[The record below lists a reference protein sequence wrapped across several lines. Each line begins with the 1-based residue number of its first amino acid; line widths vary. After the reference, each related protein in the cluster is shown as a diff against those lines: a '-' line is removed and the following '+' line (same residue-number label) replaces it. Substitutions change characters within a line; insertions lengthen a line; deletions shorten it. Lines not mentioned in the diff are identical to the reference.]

1 VYLRHAVLQKGVEG
15 LLLPPT
21 EPEDSTAAAAST
33 APASAA
39 AAATA
44 AQQQQQLQAVEPM
57 DTGATDAET
66 LVAVTPVSEPNSCTT
81 TEQLPEDL
89 VISEQQSAANV
100 GCNDASISSNSP
112 QNPSSKRP
120 RSVSPVPATTSTV
133 STATAATATA
143 GLSTPTSDSAAV
155 AVPAEAAAV
164 PAKAMSPQ
172 QQQHK
177 QQPLQLLC
185 VMRHG
190 ARLDVALDD
199 AAKLASKK
207 RGDLPQSDAPHSVTV
222 APVTAA
228 ADEPPALA
236 AAAAV
241 DNSNDGINSSADVAA
256 VWTDRHDR

>member
-1 VYLRHAVLQKGVEG
+1 VFYLQQAVLQKGVEG

-21 EPEDSTAAAAST
+21 EPEDSN
-33 APASAA
+33 AA

-44 AQQQQQLQAVEPM
+44 PATSQQRQQKLQTVEPIN
-57 DTGATDAET
+57 TDASDAVT
-66 LVAVTPVSEPNSCTT
+66 LAAVTPVTEPNSSTT
-81 TEQLPEDL
+81 TEQLPVDL
-89 VISEQQSAANV
+89 VISEQQGAANA
-100 GCNDASISSNSP
+100 GCDDAGISSKSP

-120 RSVSPVPATTSTV
+120 HSVSPVPATTSAV
-133 STATAATATA
+133 STATAATASA

-164 PAKAMSPQ
+164 PAKALSPQ

-199 AAKLASKK
+199 AAKLASKES
-207 RGDLPQSDAPHSVTV
+207 GDLSQSDAPHSATV

-228 ADEPPALA
+228 ADEPSALA

-241 DNSNDGINSSADVAA
+241 DNSNDGMNSSADVAA